1 MKTMVYF
8 VEFSERV
15 QAVRR
20 QGIDMRYQEGSYGRV
35 FLLRF
40 DDRDDLLGEIR
51 GLAAAENI
59 RAATVMLLGGMRTA
73 GVVSGPRQPVVPPD
87 PMWVS
92 FSDGREVIGFGTL
105 FRKGEEPVIHLHG
118 AIGRGSDAL
127 VGCIRKDATAYLVIE
142 AVVAEITGIDARKT
156 LDERTGLVMLEL

>member
-51 GLAAAENI
+51 C
-59 RAATVMLLGGMRTA
+59 RDHLLG
-73 GVVSGPRQPVVPPD
+73 
-87 PMWVS
+87 
-92 FSDGREVIGFGTL
+92 L
-105 FRKGEEPVIHLHG
+105 
-118 AIGRGSDAL
+118 
-127 VGCIRKDATAYLVIE
+127 
-142 AVVAEITGIDARKT
+142 
-156 LDERTGLVMLEL
+156 